1 MTVALRN
8 AMRRHWPLAVLLLVV
23 AAIYWPGLRGGY
35 LFDDFPNIVDNHA
48 LQLTHLDYP
57 SLKAA
62 ALSSPST
69 DLKRPL
75 AYLSFAF
82 NEYFTGLAPGPMKTV
97 NLIVHLLNALLV
109 YALLLALLQL
119 RQARA
124 IPCTPALAAVSTPPS
139 ARGGRLGGGEAL
151 DLPQPQHSEARAPL
165 PNPPLRARE
174 GAERS
179 EARAPLPNPPL
190 QAREGAEPAVASTP
204 PSARGG
210 RLGGGR
216 SVLLALAITAAWA
229 LAPINLTSVLYV
241 VQRMESLC
249 NLFVL
254 AGLWAYLHGRERQLV
269 GRGGWWWIAAGLFGA
284 TGLGLLAKESAL
296 LLPLYAM
303 LLEWALLRWRCAD
316 ERSARLLRGL
326 HWTMLALGVAAT
338 LLVLPRFLAPGAWSA
353 RAFTLGQ
360 RLLTE
365 PRVLWSYIDWT
376 LLPNL
381 GRLGFYYDD
390 YRISTGLFSPLSTA
404 FALAA
409 LIGLA
414 IAAIL
419 LRRRVPLA
427 SLGIGWFLAAHAM
440 TATVIPLEL
449 VFEHRNYFAS
459 IGLLLALLSV
469 AAALLARP
477 PWRRIAP
484 ALLIAWLLWLGFV
497 TALRVQE
504 WRDPLRLAQ
513 SLAAKQPQ
521 SPRTQYE
528 LGRTYL
534 LLSHYDPASPFTAAS
549 RRVLERASA
558 LPDGSPLAEQAL
570 LMQSGHLRQPG
581 DPAWWA
587 RLEAKLQQRPP
598 GPQEIESLYSLV
610 QCTIAGDCSFTPSHM
625 QAALQAALRHPSP
638 QVLAIYANYAI
649 NVLHDRTL
657 ALSLASE
664 SVRLAPRDPKFRE
677 NLILLLAID
686 GQTAAARAQLG
697 TLQGMIGNDA
707 ADTWAQTTLV
717 PMQKGAPPAPGDSK

>member
-1 MTVALRN
+1 MTTAIRT

-23 AAIYWPGLRGGY
+23 AAIYWPGLRGGF

-75 AYLSFAF
+75 AYLSFAL

-97 NLIVHLLNALLV
+97 NLIVHLLNAALV
-109 YALLLALLQL
+109 YALLLSLLQL
-119 RQARA
+119 RLAPPRA
-124 IPCTPALAAVSTPPS
+124 ISSTPPLAAVSAPPA
-139 ARGGRLGGGEAL
+139 ARGEGR
-151 DLPQPQHSEARAPL
+151 
-165 PNPPLRARE
+165 
-174 GAERS
+174 
-179 EARAPLPNPPL
+179 
-190 QAREGAEPAVASTP
+190 
-204 PSARGG
+204 
-210 RLGGGR
+210 R

-316 ERSARLLRGL
+316 ARSARVLRGL
-326 HWTMLALGVAAT
+326 HWTMLALGCAAAAV
-338 LLVLPRFLAPGAWSA
+338 VLPRYFAPDAWGS

-381 GRLGFYYDD
+381 ARLGFYYDD
-390 YRISTGLFSPLSTA
+390 YRISTGLFSPPSTA
-404 FALAA
+404 FALAG

-414 IAAIL
+414 IAAIG

-427 SLGIGWFLAAHAM
+427 SLGIGWFLAAHVM

-484 ALLIAWLLWLGFV
+484 VLLIAWLLWLGFV

-534 LLSHYDPASPFTAAS
+534 VLSNYDPRSPFTAAS
-549 RRVLERASA
+549 HRVLERASA

-581 DPAWWA
+581 NPAWWA

-598 GPQEIESLYSLV
+598 GPQEIQALYSLV

-625 QAALQAALRHPSP
+625 QAALRAALRHPSP

-649 NVLHDRTL
+649 NVLHDRAL

-686 GQTAAARAQLG
+686 GQTAAARAQLA
-697 TLQGMIGNDA
+697 TLQGMIGSDA
-707 ADTWAQTTLV
+707 ADTWARTTLV
-717 PMQKGAPPAPGDSK
+717 PMQKGTPPAPGDSK